1 MSTYW
6 DMSTYGTSWRK
17 GNLLKK
23 YMEKTDGSPLVK
35 EITSRRFPDYDRFNW
50 EDMGYGKVYH
60 GGHFIHNTQASR
72 LESILR
78 EGLDMNSDNIS
89 YRSNGFLWCVNPE
102 IESRNRE
109 EPIKDTWTGYGGT
122 SIIFHVPEGIY
133 VDQLNADQ
141 YGVWGAI
148 PPEYID
154 SVDMPIYWDEWSETY
169 RLSDLKEQAL
179 DGTNSHLGDTPD
191 KRLDNVVRI
200 LGRKKFQRFSDDDN
214 DMELLIEFV
223 RENLG

>member
-109 EPIKDTWTGYGGT
+109 EPIKDIWTGYGGT

-154 SVDMPIYWDEWSETY
+154 SIDTPIYWDEWGETY
-169 RLSDLKEQAL
+169 RLSDLKALAL

-191 KRLDNVVRI
+191 ERLDHITRI
-200 LGRKKFQRFSDDDN
+200 LERKKFQKFSDDDN
-214 DMELLIEFV
+214 DMKLLIEFV
-223 RENLG
+223 RENLK

>member
-1 MSTYW
+1 M
-6 DMSTYGTSWRK
+6 
-17 GNLLKK
+17 
-23 YMEKTDGSPLVK
+23 VK
-35 EITSRRFPDYDRFNW
+35 EITSRRFPDYDEFTW

-109 EPIKDTWTGYGGT
+109 EPIKDIWTGYGGT

-154 SVDMPIYWDEWSETY
+154 SVDTPIYWDEWGETY
-169 RLSDLKEQAL
+169 RLSDLKELAL
-179 DGTNSHLGDTPD
+179 DETNSHLGDTPD
-191 KRLDNVVRI
+191 ERLDVITRI
-200 LGRKKFQRFSDDDN
+200 LGRKKFQKFSDN
-214 DMELLIEFV
+214 DTDMGLLIEFV

>member
-1 MSTYW
+1 MSTY
-6 DMSTYGTSWRK
+6 DTSWRK
-17 GNLLKK
+17 QNLLKR
-23 YMEKTDGSPLVK
+23 YTETTGSSQLVK
-35 EITSRRFPDYDRFNW
+35 GITAKRFPDYDRFNW

-60 GGHFIHNTQASR
+60 GGHFIHNTQASN

-78 EGLDMNSDNIS
+78 EGLDMGSDSID

-109 EPIKDTWTGYGGT
+109 EPIKDIWTGYGGT

-154 SVDMPIYWDEWSETY
+154 SIDTPIYWDEWGETY
-169 RLSDLKEQAL
+169 RLSDLKALAL

-191 KRLDNVVRI
+191 ERLDNITTI
-200 LGRKKFQRFSDDDN
+200 LGKGKFKKFSDDDN
-214 DMELLIEFV
+214 DMKLLIEFV
-223 RENLG
+223 RENLK